1 MVKIGMRSGAVPLSI
16 PIVKSV
22 NSDMSVR
29 VLSSAASDAA
39 SNTVCDLLYR
49 FTGRL
54 QLIFR
59 VSLKVFR
66 SCFMGT
72 DFARP
77 NNRSDRA
84 IE

>member
-1 MVKIGMRSGAVPLSI
+1 MVKIGMRSGAIPLSI

-29 VLSSAASDAA
+29 VLSSAAYDAA
-39 SNTVCDLLYR
+39 SNTVCDLLDR

-59 VSLKVFR
+59 VSLQESF
-66 SCFMGT
+66 SYCFTVQLCQSERKFETGY
-72 DFARP
+72 
-77 NNRSDRA
+77 
-84 IE
+84 